1 MGGNL
6 LKFRWKSIP
15 GFRALTGLTPR
26 VPTGQHGHQCMQ
38 KSRVGDGENG
48 RMGDQ
53 RWDGMWEG
61 VLCRRWGVAVEFRA
75 VVLSWEE
82 EGFVSKSDKC
92 LKIFP
97 GS

>member
-1 MGGNL
+1 
-6 LKFRWKSIP
+6 
-15 GFRALTGLTPR
+15 
-26 VPTGQHGHQCMQ
+26 
-38 KSRVGDGENG
+38 
-48 RMGDQ
+48 MGDQ
-53 RWDGMWEG
+53 RWEGMWEG

>member
-1 MGGNL
+1 M
-6 LKFRWKSIP
+6 
-15 GFRALTGLTPR
+15 GLTPR
-26 VPTGQHGHQCMQ
+26 VPKGQHGHRSMQ
-38 KSRVGDGENG
+38 KSRVGEGGNG

-53 RWDGMWEG
+53 RRDGVWED
-61 VLCRRWGVAVEFRA
+61 VLCRRWGVAAEFRM

-82 EGFVSKSDKC
+82 EGFVSKSGKC